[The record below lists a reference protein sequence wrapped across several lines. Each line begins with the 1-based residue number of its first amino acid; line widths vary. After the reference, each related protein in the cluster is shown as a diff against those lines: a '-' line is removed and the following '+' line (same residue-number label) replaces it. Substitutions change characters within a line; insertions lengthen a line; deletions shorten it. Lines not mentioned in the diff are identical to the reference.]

1 VEPVGG
7 PPAAAVQAAAMAPPV
22 AAAAGRGSTILQG
35 DAADPS
41 AMAPGAHRA
50 VHRDGGAGTV
60 PAPAREPAADT
71 DDRQEWACWMASAA
85 AGAGLPPALP
95 VMLALAHGGLR
106 NMPASAH
113 DVGFFG
119 LDPASARV
127 PPGAGLGPDAHP
139 GAGWW
144 AEHPDAQL
152 DDVLHRLHDAGGG
165 IRAEGLDDP
174 DALGRWAAE
183 AAPGIDP
190 AQLQDAHTAA
200 GELVDNCRQAHAAG
214 AAGGGGSA
222 LAVARGQLG
231 VHEVGTNAGPQVG
244 RYLAS
249 AGVGSGNPWCASFV
263 DWSLHES
270 GHDLPGHGWAAVST
284 WVHAAEA
291 GQHGLALVD
300 PAAARPGDI
309 VAYDFGGGTDFA
321 SDGHIGFLDSTV
333 HDGRFTAV
341 EGNASDAV
349 TRMDRSMGE
358 ANVVFIR
365 LAG

>member
-1 VEPVGG
+1 VHHEAGSG
-7 PPAAAVQAAAMAPPV
+7 ALPA
-22 AAAAGRGSTILQG
+22 
-35 DAADPS
+35 S
-41 AMAPGAHRA
+41 ARQ
-50 VHRDGGAGTV
+50 
-60 PAPAREPAADT
+60 PAADA
-71 DDRQEWACWMASAA
+71 DDRQDWACWMASAA

-106 NMPASAH
+106 NMPAGAH

-119 LDPASARV
+119 LDPATARV
-127 PPGAGLGPDAHP
+127 PPGAGLGPDAQP

-144 AEHPDAQL
+144 TEHPGAQL

-165 IRAEGLDDP
+165 IRTEGLDDP

-183 AAPGIDP
+183 AAPGIGP

-200 GELVDNCRQAHAAG
+200 GELVDNCRQAHAVG

-222 LAVARGQLG
+222 LAVARAQLG
-231 VHEVGTNAGPQVG
+231 VHELGTNAGPQVNQ
-244 RYLAS
+244 YLAS
-249 AGVGSGNPWCASFV
+249 AGVSSGNPWCASFV

-270 GHDLPGHGWAAVST
+270 GHDMPGHGWAAVST
-284 WVHAAEA
+284 WVHAAET

-300 PAAARPGDI
+300 PSAARPGDI

-321 SDGHIGFLDSTV
+321 GDGHIGFLDSAV
-333 HDGRFTAV
+333 HGGHFTAV

-358 ANVVFIR
+358 GNIVFIR